1 MRRFLLIFAVI
12 LLQVPLFGQDISKHS
27 ETKRKIE
34 EEITFINNQLK
45 TLSGK
50 QKASVAQLT
59 LIQKKVADR
68 RAILNSIDARI
79 RALEN
84 QRVAKQREIN
94 RLQAELDTLV
104 LYYDKLIYNT
114 YRNRDTKVW
123 FMYVL
128 ASENIGQ
135 GYRRMSYFR
144 SLADEANRQG
154 EKIKEYQKQLEQE
167 RAALQ
172 QLKEEQ
178 ARIRAEREPEYKK
191 LLAEEKRSK
200 SDIKKLSKTEKQYRS
215 DLAKKK
221 KEVDR
226 LNREIQKILN
236 STVAAQKKDKTVIDH
251 ALSEKFG
258 QNKGKLPWPLTKGV
272 ITERFGVHYHPVYKN
287 LKMPE
292 NNGITF
298 STEKNAKV
306 FCVFDG
312 IVRQIVVMPGYNQCV
327 LVQHGEYFTF
337 YCHLSKVNVRSGDKI
352 TRGACIGTLEA
363 DTKNG
368 SSLHF
373 QIWKGTAKQNPEKW
387 LANM

>member
-12 LLQVPLFGQDISKHS
+12 LLQIPLFGQDISKHS
-27 ETKRKIE
+27 ETKRRIE

-154 EKIKEYQKQLEQE
+154 EKIKEYQNQLEQE

-191 LLAEEKRSK
+191 LLAEEKQSK
-200 SDIKKLSKTEKQYRS
+200 SDIKKLSKTEKQYRA

-258 QNKGKLPWPLTKGV
+258 QNKGKLPWPLAKGV

-298 STEKNAKV
+298 STEKSAKV

-312 IVRQIVVMPGYNQCV
+312 VVRQIVVMPGYNQCV

-352 TRGACIGTLEA
+352 TRGECIGTLEA

-373 QIWKGTAKQNPEKW
+373 QIWKGTSKQNPEKW
-387 LANM
+387 LADM

>member
-1 MRRFLLIFAVI
+1 MKRILPILVLI
-12 LLQVPLFGQDISKHS
+12 LLQIPVLGQDVSKQS
-27 ETKRKIE
+27 ETKRRIE
-34 EEITFINNQLK
+34 EEISFINNQLK
-45 TLSGK
+45 ALSGK

-68 RAILNSIDARI
+68 RALLNSIDARI
-79 RALEN
+79 NVLEE
-84 QRVAKQREIN
+84 QRIAKQREIN

-104 LYYDKLIYNT
+104 LYYDKLVYNT
-114 YRNRDTKVW
+114 YKNRDTKVW
-123 FMYVL
+123 FLYIL
-128 ASENIGQ
+128 ASEDIGQ
-135 GYRRMSYFR
+135 GYRRMIYFK

-154 EKIKEYQKQLEQE
+154 EKIKDYQKQLEEE

-191 LLAEEKRSK
+191 LLAEEKQSK
-200 SDIKKLSKTEKQYRS
+200 NDIKKLSKTEKQYRS

-226 LNREIQKILN
+226 LNREIQRILN
-236 STVAAQKKDKTVIDH
+236 STVASQKKDNTVIDY
-251 ALSEKFG
+251 ALSEKFE
-258 QNKGKLPWPLTKGV
+258 QNKGKLPWPVARGV
-272 ITERFGVHYHPVYKN
+272 VTEHFGVHFHPVYKN

-298 STEKNAKV
+298 STDKNAKV

-312 IVRQIVVMPGYNQCV
+312 VVRQIVVMPGYNQCV
-327 LVQHGEYFTF
+327 LIQHGEYFTF
-337 YCHLSKVNVRSGDKI
+337 YCHLSQVNVHSGDKI
-352 TRGACIGTLEA
+352 STGDCIGTLEA

-373 QIWKGTAKQNPEKW
+373 QIWNGTLKQDPEKW
-387 LANM
+387 LSNM